1 MACNLSAFL
10 ISFKDANAKKKAS
23 YFCLLETVRGILTGF
38 FFSTRERF
46 YFGKENCAK
55 FWPTENE
62 FAALNFYE
70 LVKVSLRDLYS
81 SWCWDGRR
89 ALPETPDEKSS
100 PDGRDFGET
109 CLKWSADI
117 RDELLHKIH
126 ISVIKN
132 LSRAQKNIFFLWERE
147 SDCVYLRKLFE
158 WR

>member
-1 MACNLSAFL
+1 MNRQRSNLQKLQTKRRAILVRFL
-10 ISFKDANAKKKAS
+10 ISSKDAATKRKEKEEGS

-38 FFSTRERF
+38 FFSSRERF

-100 PDGRDFGET
+100 VDGRQHRP
-109 CLKWSADI
+109 W
-117 RDELLHKIH
+117 RELLRNAQLTHLFCCQDDAFLVTSLQLAN
-126 ISVIKN
+126 IS
-132 LSRAQKNIFFLWERE
+132 
-147 SDCVYLRKLFE
+147 C
-158 WR
+158 